1 MFGASV
7 PWGLGLVWNSG
18 ERSEGRFL
26 TIRSGAPDA
35 SVPEVSR
42 SLYYRLA
49 VVLGA
54 LTAMGPLAID
64 MYLPALPTIARDLET
79 SAASVQVS
87 LAVYFAGIALGQA
100 FYGPL
105 SDRWGRKPAL
115 YFGLTLFVLS
125 SVGCALADNVRTLIV
140 LRLLQALG
148 GCAPLV

>member
-1 MFGASV
+1 MTGA
-7 PWGLGLVWNSG
+7 
-18 ERSEGRFL
+18 
-26 TIRSGAPDA
+26 A
-35 SVPEVSR
+35 
-42 SLYYRLA
+42 YYRLA

-87 LAVYFAGIALGQA
+87 LAVYFVGIALGQA

-115 YFGLTLFVLS
+115 YFGLTLFAAS
-125 SVGCALADNVRTLIV
+125 SVGCALAGSGIQVAATR
-140 LRLLQALG
+140 G
-148 GCAPLV
+148 LV